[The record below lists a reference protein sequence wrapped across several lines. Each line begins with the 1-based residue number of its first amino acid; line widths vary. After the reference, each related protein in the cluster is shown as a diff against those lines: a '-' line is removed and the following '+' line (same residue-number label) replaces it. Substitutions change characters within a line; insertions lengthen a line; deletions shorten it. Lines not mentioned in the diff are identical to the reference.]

1 MRACWSW
8 RRGKARGS
16 VAVEMALV
24 APFLLLL
31 VLGCIEWGF
40 FFFVENVVVN
50 AAREAAR
57 AGSIAPDA
65 GSIDARVRAAMS
77 ATLRAGGLDP
87 ARAEVTIEHVTTD
100 PTAESVKV
108 MLRYPAGSV
117 TGARFIPL
125 PERAWAQAEM
135 RR

>member
-1 MRACWSW
+1 MRAYWSS

-31 VLGCIEWGF
+31 VLGCVEWGF

-50 AAREAAR
+50 SAREAAR

-65 GSIDARVRAAMS
+65 GSIEARAREAMS

-87 ARAEVTIEHVTTD
+87 ARAEATVD
-100 PTAESVKV
+100 PSSGNSVKV
-108 MLRYPAGSV
+108 TLTYPAGSV

-125 PERAWAQAEM
+125 PDRAWARAEM